1 MPWKVINPM
10 DAKTEFVLR
19 AMRQDSD
26 FCALCREFGISR
38 KTGYK
43 WKERFLRDGMSGL
56 SERSRRPESSPN
68 QLDEDQVCQIIRL
81 KQAHPHWGPRKLRE
95 VFARQFSAELV
106 PSESTFKRVL
116 DKAGLVEHRRQR
128 KSLESG
134 TRLTQPTVAERPNH
148 VWTVDFKGWWY
159 TLARQRFEPLTIR
172 DDYSRYILCARALA
186 SARTDVV
193 REEFQRVFEQNGLP
207 EIIRS
212 DNGAPFAADS
222 SPLGLTRLSAWWL
235 TLGINL
241 DRIRP
246 GKPQENGAHER
257 MHRDIAC
264 EVESAAEVDLVKQQ
278 ASLDVWV
285 RTFNNE
291 RPHESLGMK
300 LPREVYA
307 PSSRVFDCSA
317 VQLVYPAHY
326 HVRKI
331 RINGRLSIKNV
342 CISISQAIAGL
353 EVGLEPIDETRYVV
367 WFCRLPLGELDLTT
381 SSFRKAPGS

>member
-10 DAKTEFVLR
+10 DGKIEFVLR

-43 WKERFLRDGMSGL
+43 WKQRFLHDGISGL
-56 SERSRRPESSPN
+56 SDQSRRPESSPN
-68 QLDEDQVCQIIRL
+68 QLGEDQVCQIIRL

-116 DKAGLVEHRRQR
+116 DKAGLVVHRRPR
-128 KSLESG
+128 KSEEAG
-134 TRLTQPTVAERPNH
+134 TRLTQPIVAERPNQ

-159 TLARQRFEPLTIR
+159 TLDRQRFEPLTIR
-172 DDYSRYILCARALA
+172 DGYSRYILCARALA
-186 SARTDVV
+186 SARTDIV
-193 REEFQRVFEQNGLP
+193 REEFQRVFERNGLP

-257 MHRDIAC
+257 MHRDIAS
-264 EVESAAEVDLVKQQ
+264 EVERAADVDLVKQQ
-278 ASLDVWV
+278 ATLDVWV

-300 LPREVYA
+300 LPREFYT
-307 PSSRVFDCSA
+307 PSSRVFDRSP
-317 VQLVYPAHY
+317 VQLVYPSHY
-326 HVRKI
+326 RVRKI
-331 RINGRLSIKNV
+331 RTNGKLSIDNIQIFV
-342 CISISQAIAGL
+342 SQAIAGL
-353 EVGLEPIDETRYVV
+353 EVGLERIDDTRYTT
-367 WFCRLPLGELDLTT
+367 WFCRLPLGELDVTT
-381 SSFRKAPGS
+381 ASFRKAPGS

>member
-1 MPWKVINPM
+1 VINPM
-10 DAKTEFVLR
+10 DAKTEFALR
-19 AMRQDSD
+19 VMRQDSD

-43 WKERFLRDGMSGL
+43 WKERFLRDGLSGL
-56 SERSRRPESSPN
+56 AERSRRPESSPS
-68 QLDEDQVCQIIRL
+68 QLGEDQVCRIVRL

-95 VFARQFSAELV
+95 VFARQFSAERV

-116 DKAGLVEHRRQR
+116 DKAGLVEQRRQR
-128 KSLESG
+128 KSREAG
-134 TRLTQPTVAERPNH
+134 TRLTRSVIAKRPNH

-159 TLARQRFEPLTIR
+159 TLDRHRFEPLTIR

-186 SARTDVV
+186 SARTETV
-193 REEFQRVFEQNGLP
+193 REEFHRVFARNGLP

-212 DNGAPFAADS
+212 DNGAPFATDS

-246 GKPQENGAHER
+246 GKPQDNGGHER

-264 EVESAAEVDLVKQQ
+264 ELESAAEVDLVRQQ
-278 ASLDVWV
+278 ASLDVWM

-300 LPREVYA
+300 FPREVYVA
-307 PSSRVFDCSA
+307 SSRSFQPSP
-317 VQLVYPAHY
+317 VQLVYPSHY
-326 HVRKI
+326 QVRKVKANGCLK
-331 RINGRLSIKNV
+331 INNLL
-342 CISISQAIAGL
+342 ISVSQALSGL
-353 EVGLEPIDETRYVV
+353 EVGLESIGNNRYSV
-367 WFCRLPLGELDLTT
+367 WFCRLALGELDLTT
-381 SSFRKAPGS
+381 ASFRKTPGA

>member
-1 MPWKVINPM
+1 M
-10 DAKTEFVLR
+10 
-19 AMRQDSD
+19 
-26 FCALCREFGISR
+26 
-38 KTGYK
+38 
-43 WKERFLRDGMSGL
+43 
-56 SERSRRPESSPN
+56 
-68 QLDEDQVCQIIRL
+68 
-81 KQAHPHWGPRKLRE
+81 
-95 VFARQFSAELV
+95 
-106 PSESTFKRVL
+106 
-116 DKAGLVEHRRQR
+116 
-128 KSLESG
+128 
-134 TRLTQPTVAERPNH
+134 
-148 VWTVDFKGWWY
+148 
-159 TLARQRFEPLTIR
+159 ARQRFEPLTIR

-186 SARTDVV
+186 SAQTDVV

-212 DNGAPFAADS
+212 DNGAPFAAVS

-300 LPREVYA
+300 FPREVYA

-331 RINGRLSIKNV
+331 HSNRTLEIKKV
-342 CISISQAIAGL
+342 CIAISQSIAGL

>member
-1 MPWKVINPM
+1 MPWKLINAM
-10 DAKTEFVLR
+10 DARTEFVLR

-43 WKERFLRDGMSGL
+43 WKERFLREGL
-56 SERSRRPESSPN
+56 PGVAERSRRPESSPN
-68 QLDEDQVCQIIRL
+68 QLAEDQVCRIVRL
-81 KQAHPHWGPRKLRE
+81 KQVHPHWGPRKLRE
-95 VFARQFSAELV
+95 VFARQFSAERV
-106 PSESTFKRVL
+106 PSLSTFKRVL
-116 DKAGLVEHRRQR
+116 DKAGLVEHRQR
-128 KSLESG
+128 RKCKEAG
-134 TRLTQPTVAERPNH
+134 TRLIRPVVAVRPNH

-159 TLARQRFEPLTIR
+159 TLDRRRFEPLTIR

-186 SARTDVV
+186 SARTEAV
-193 REEFQRVFEQNGLP
+193 REQFHRVFEHNGLP

-212 DNGAPFAADS
+212 DNGAPFATDS

-257 MHRDIAC
+257 MHRDIAW
-264 EVESAAEVDLVKQQ
+264 ELEGDAETDLVKQQ

-300 LPREVYA
+300 LPCELYA
-307 PSSRVFDCSA
+307 TSSRSFDPSG
-317 VQLVYPAHY
+317 VQLVYPSPY
-326 HVRKI
+326 LVRKVT
-331 RINGRLSIKNV
+331 GTGSIKIDNML
-342 CISISQAIAGL
+342 IFISQAFAGL
-353 EVGLEPIDETRYVV
+353 DVGLEAIGDNRYTV
-367 WFCRLPLGELDLTT
+367 WFCRLPLGVLDVETV
-381 SSFRKAPGS
+381 SFRKAPGA

>member
-10 DAKTEFVLR
+10 DARTEFVLR

-43 WKERFLRDGMSGL
+43 WKERFLREGLSGL
-56 SERSRRPESSPN
+56 SDQSRRPESSPN
-68 QLDEDQVCQIIRL
+68 ELREDQVCQIIRL

-95 VFARQFSAELV
+95 VFARQFSEELV

-116 DKAGLVEHRRQR
+116 DKAGLVVHRRPR
-128 KSLESG
+128 KSQEAG
-134 TRLTQPTVAERPNH
+134 TRLTQPIVAERPNH

-159 TLARQRFEPLTIR
+159 TLDRHRFEPLTIR
-172 DDYSRYILCARALA
+172 DDYSRYILCAMALA
-186 SARTDVV
+186 SARTDIV
-193 REEFQRVFEQNGLP
+193 REEFERVFERNGLP

-212 DNGAPFAADS
+212 DNGSPFAADS

-257 MHRDIAC
+257 MHRDIAF
-264 EVESAAEVDLVKQQ
+264 EVERAADVDLVKQQ
-278 ASLDVWV
+278 ATLDVWM

-300 LPREVYA
+300 LPREFYT
-307 PSSRVFDCSA
+307 PSSRVFDRSP
-317 VQLVYPAHY
+317 VQLVYPSHY
-326 HVRKI
+326 RVRKI
-331 RINGRLSIKNV
+331 KTNGVVSIDDVKIF
-342 CISISQAIAGL
+342 ISEAIAGL
-353 EVGLEPIDETRYVV
+353 EVGLERIDETRYTT

-381 SSFRKAPGS
+381 ASFRKAPGS